1 MWINQTESA
10 SFWMS
15 VLTDLK
21 ASGVEDI
28 LIASTDNLKGFTDAI
43 KAVFLD
49 TDTQLCVVHQIRTL
63 FVMWYGTIKKNL

>member
-21 ASGVEDI
+21 ARGVEDI
-28 LIASTDNLKGFTDAI
+28 LIASTDNLKDFTDAI
-43 KAVFLD
+43 RTIFLN
-49 TDTQLCVVHQIRTL
+49 TDTQL
-63 FVMWYGTIKKNL
+63 